1 MTRTRVAAAAV
12 LVMLAGACVL
22 LARVPFAPAALF
34 AVLP

>member
-1 MTRTRVAAAAV
+1 MTRSRVAAAAV
-12 LVMLAGACVL
+12 LVVLAGACVV